1 MDDEIDRF
9 EVREDGIEVAEVDLN
24 EGECTLMVGEEL
36 TPAARQIVENGNAS
50 PRAMM
55 RSTRWEPMKPAPPVT
70 RTCCDT
76 CAP

>member
-36 TPAARQIVENGNAS
+36 TPAARQIVENGGAIAAGDDAVDEVGADETS
-50 PRAMM
+50 PTGDENML
-55 RSTRWEPMKPAPPVT
+55 
-70 RTCCDT
+70 
-76 CAP
+76 